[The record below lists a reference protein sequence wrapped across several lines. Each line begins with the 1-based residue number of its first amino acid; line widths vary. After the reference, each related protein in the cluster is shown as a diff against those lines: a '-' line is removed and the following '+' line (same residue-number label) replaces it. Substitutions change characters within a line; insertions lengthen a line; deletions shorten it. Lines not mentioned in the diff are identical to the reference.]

1 MIRRRRKAGTP
12 EQEAARKDKYYF
24 SGDTHNAIVE
34 YQKEKDI
41 AKRNAIY
48 VKRIAPAFDK
58 LTENLINIHRF
69 VSLHDT
75 YEVLK
80 ADCVCFLFE
89 ALGKFNPE
97 RGTNAFSYYNCV
109 AKNFLIIRT
118 KNKVNNNRKFI
129 QLDDQENLT
138 LAEHRLIEEHC
149 IVPSQDTVLEY
160 NTTANNILDILSN
173 IRFEAKTDN
182 ELSTVNGIIEIFSQ
196 IDDIDILNK
205 SSCTLYLRELTGLS
219 TKQLNTAIASI
230 KKMYKERKE
239 ENDED
244 YV

>member
-1 MIRRRRKAGTP
+1 M
-12 EQEAARKDKYYF
+12 
-24 SGDTHNAIVE
+24 
-34 YQKEKDI
+34 
-41 AKRNAIY
+41 
-48 VKRIAPAFDK
+48 
-58 LTENLINIHRF
+58 
-69 VSLHDT
+69 
-75 YEVLK
+75 
-80 ADCVCFLFE
+80 
-89 ALGKFNPE
+89 
-97 RGTNAFSYYNCV
+97 
-109 AKNFLIIRT
+109 
-118 KNKVNNNRKFI
+118 
-129 QLDDQENLT
+129 
-138 LAEHRLIEEHC
+138 
-149 IVPSQDTVLEY
+149 PSQDTVLEY